1 MSNIDHTSHSHPA
14 TPAGRRT
21 CRKAA
26 AAEQG
31 RMDLMASKMGRKPSE
46 WSDEAKAAT
55 TWEYPQDVQPIKI
68 LFTLKS
74 GETCKVIFNQY
85 QNPSLFVQAKDNG
98 WSRERTVN
106 QAVSEAIH
114 GVFRAYGIGTIETY
128 HVEA

>member
-14 TPAGRRT
+14 TPAGRRA
-21 CRKAA
+21 CRKVAA
-26 AAEQG
+26 ATAERKALEARFDADQE
-31 RMDLMASKMGRKPSE
+31 RMDLE
-46 WSDEAKAAT
+46 TKAAT
-55 TWEYPQDVQPIKI
+55 TWEYPQEVQPIKI

-106 QAVSEAIH
+106 QAVSEGIH